1 MRPLPALIAMGAGWG
16 LTMPLAKF
24 VVEAG
29 RAPIVLIAWQTTIA
43 ALLLGGMLAVR
54 GGVPRP
60 TAARLRVWLLIVAS
74 GTVLPGLASYTAADH
89 LPAGIM
95 SILIATVAIMAFPMA
110 LALGTD
116 RFAWGRLAGLLLGL
130 LGISLIAAPGA
141 LPAASSLGGVAL
153 GLVAPALYAF
163 EGNAVARWG
172 TAGMDG
178 VQTLF
183 GASVLGVSVS
193 LPIALSG
200 GAALDGWGMP
210 EWALLGMSVIHALTY
225 ASYVWLVG
233 RAGATFAAQVSYLV
247 TVFGI
252 LWSMILLGERYGPA
266 IWVSVA
272 LVLLGVA
279 LVRPREA

>member
-1 MRPLPALIAMGAGWG
+1 MRPLPALVLMGAGWG

-29 RAPIVLIAWQTTIA
+29 RAPVEVIAWQTAIA
-43 ALLLGGMLAVR
+43 SLLLGGALAVR
-54 GGVPRP
+54 GRVPP
-60 TAARLRVWLLIVAS
+60 PSAARLRVWALIVATGS
-74 GTVLPGLASYTAADH
+74 LFPGLASYTAADH

-95 SILIATVAIMAFPMA
+95 SILISTVAIMAFPMA

-116 RFAWGRLAGLLLGL
+116 RFAWRRLAGLLLGL
-130 LGISLIAAPGA
+130 LGISLIASPGA
-141 LPAASSLGGVAL
+141 LPAASSLGWVAL
-153 GLVAPALYAF
+153 ALVAPTLYAF

-183 GASVLGVSVS
+183 GASVLGAAIS
-193 LPIALSG
+193 LPIALSRG
-200 GAALDGWGMP
+200 LQVSGWGAP

-252 LWSMILLGERYGPA
+252 LWSMILLGERYGSA
-266 IWVSVA
+266 IWGA
-272 LVLLGVA
+272 LPLVLLGVA